1 MDFVKLDIVTISCE
15 QFRQLVTME
24 INCGLEPYSPQML
37 RECITDMD
45 TFALVD
51 EGRIAGFI
59 TLHPSTRYLGGG
71 LYIVNLN
78 VAQDYR
84 RHGVATNLILSA
96 CSCFAETH
104 AKQQVMLDV
113 SKDNSAARNLYQKLS
128 FTVIDE
134 PSGNGDTDEVMA
146 VSMEELLQI
155 TATMRLRLKTLTWCD
170 ALEGIRILMNESVAK
185 TYMLPDLT
193 VQSATELFHRLCGFS
208 QQNTHYI
215 RGIYH
220 NNQLV
225 GLLNDTEING
235 GQIELGWVIHP
246 DYHNQGYATEVV
258 SAAIKDLFARGYREV
273 TAGAFEENKASIRV
287 MQKCGMQLLDKTEEI
302 DYRGKTHHCVF
313 YAVRRDAN

>member
-1 MDFVKLDIVTISCE
+1 MDFVKLDIATISCE
-15 QFRQLVTME
+15 QFRQMVTME
-24 INCGLEPYSPQML
+24 KNCGLEPYSPQML

-59 TLHPSTRYLGGG
+59 TLHPSMRYLGGG

-78 VAQDYR
+78 VAQDFR
-84 RHGVATNLILSA
+84 RQGVAKNLILSA

-104 AKQQVMLDV
+104 TKQQVMLDV
-113 SKDNSAARNLYQKLS
+113 SKDNSAARNLYQKLG
-128 FTVIDE
+128 FTVTDE
-134 PSGNGDTDEVMA
+134 PSGNGDTDVVMA
-146 VSMEELLQI
+146 VPLEKLLQI
-155 TATMRLRLKTLTWCD
+155 TTTTRLKLKTLTRCD
-170 ALEGIRILMNESVAK
+170 TPEGIRILMNESVAK

-193 VQSATELFHRLCGFS
+193 VQSATELFHRLCTLS

-215 RGIYH
+215 RGVYF
-220 NNQLV
+220 NNRLV
-225 GLLNDTEING
+225 GFINDTEIND

-246 DYHNQGYATEVV
+246 DYYNQGYATEAV
-258 SAAIKDLFARGYREV
+258 SAAIKNLFARGFREV

-302 DYRGKTHHCVF
+302 DYRETTHHCVF
-313 YAVRRDAN
+313 YAVRREVN